1 MLVSSDVI
9 VMGSRLKSVILI
21 LFFMFYQY

>member
-9 VMGSRLKSVILI
+9 VMGSRLKSVISI
-21 LFFMFYQY
+21 LFFMFSQY